1 MRPVSGL
8 LSICTVEY
16 GGHRYDKHEGKA
28 MSLKSRVDK
37 LERAINKK
45 RGMTLNDL
53 LSMPWPQE
61 QVEKFKRCLPHQGN
75 IDIKEMLE
83 LLPEDF
89 RNEVLRLIREKY

>member
-1 MRPVSGL
+1 MHSGG
-8 LSICTVEY
+8 Y
-16 GGHRYDKHEGKA
+16 GGHRYGKHGGAA

-45 RGMTLNDL
+45 RGMTLDDL
-53 LSMPWPQE
+53 LNSTWWPEE
-61 QVEKFKRCLPHQGN
+61 QVEKFKRFLPHEGI
-75 IDIKEMLE
+75 IDIRLMLE